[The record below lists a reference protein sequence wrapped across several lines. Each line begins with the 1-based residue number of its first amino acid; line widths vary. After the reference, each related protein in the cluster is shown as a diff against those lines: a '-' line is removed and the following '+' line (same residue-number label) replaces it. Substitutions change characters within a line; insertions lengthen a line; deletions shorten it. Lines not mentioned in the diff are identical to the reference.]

1 MGPGPRRRR
10 GSGRTSKGWLRPQRL
25 FLGLVLLTAVR
36 LAEGPSVTSGQSRDF
51 SDEDGEDY
59 GEANGQPEQMLEER
73 MADFY
78 KEASEP

>member
-1 MGPGPRRRR
+1 M
-10 GSGRTSKGWLRPQRL
+10 
-25 FLGLVLLTAVR
+25 LTAVR